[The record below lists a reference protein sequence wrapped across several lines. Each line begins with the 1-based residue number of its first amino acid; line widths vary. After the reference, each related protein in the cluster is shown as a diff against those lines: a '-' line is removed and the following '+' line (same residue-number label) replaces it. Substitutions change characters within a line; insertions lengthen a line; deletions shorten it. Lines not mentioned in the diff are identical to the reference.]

1 MNIPRS
7 PQNKDWSRFLRLVC
21 AAVVIT
27 GSSPIMADPLESFAA
42 GQAAFQSGNYSGA
55 IKSFEEVLAAGPEGE
70 NLETILFSLA
80 VANYSNKDYKKAEE
94 YIARIQKEFPSGKFK
109 SNALI
114 TLYKI
119 QMDSGKKEEAEATLK
134 KVTELGGD
142 TGKRA
147 NLVYAKMLIDSG
159 KQGEAAD
166 VLKKMVGEG
175 IKDDV
180 SVSAALILVEIEN
193 KRGNLESAL
202 RVLEQLRA
210 AGSVVDN
217 PLQLDL
223 LAVQSGDALLAKK
236 DLKKA
241 LRMYAIVRSKET
253 VMKIQK
259 ERIEEIEKQIE
270 KTKASPKT
278 SPKDVF
284 RINAAVKQ
292 LEDRKEAL
300 TKAMDQAEKQPDTL
314 LPVRLRQARA
324 YDDLGQKWET
334 ILVWESILELKDP
347 KYREDGLFSIGAAY
361 SALER
366 VDDTFAAMDR
376 YLKEFPSGKYAS
388 QADYMKGILAL
399 QSEDYPR
406 AETVFGSV
414 LKKPTKAETAEEM
427 LFLMANAQFAQGS
440 DPEKRAKFKD
450 AIENYKLYCQKHPK
464 GHFIEES
471 QYRIPV
477 AYFMMGDYAKA
488 LPAFQEYI
496 KEHPN
501 GTFAGDAEYRIAVC
515 YQAADHYDD
524 VLKLCAA
531 WEKKY
536 ARSNMYAEVQS
547 LKGDAYAAKEMPEE
561 AARAYRLSLDQGETN
576 ELLQYALFEASK
588 QLQKNSKWD
597 EIADMFTKFAEKHPK
612 HPAATTAVF
621 WVSKARVKQGKG
633 VEAKSY
639 IAKNILASIN
649 DRYNEAV
656 EMMLALL
663 AQTCSKKPRQP
674 LPPVDAN
681 PLPAASPSSSES
693 TASAT
698 SEPSTNAPATPVP
711 TPVPYDAPAD
721 LDKYIN
727 ASNVG
732 TNPLAKARLLYAQAE
747 LAKMTRKPDRHK
759 ELMLE
764 LAKSCPP
771 DQMSARLLAE
781 AGTLALE
788 NGQID
793 KARSLF
799 VELKDSFPKSDLR
812 EFAYWGLGEVSL
824 SKNKPQEA
832 LNYFNTAIDEGVAEG
847 KICQITYGRGRALLA
862 LGKTDEAKK
871 IFEQVAGTKE
881 WRGEIT
887 AQSLLSLGELAEK
900 KGEPKTAIQ
909 YYQRVFVAYQ
919 RYPSVVIPAYLKA
932 ADCFVKINEPDKA
945 AAHLREMLSKP
956 KLAENPLAEK
966 ARKMLEGLPAA
977 PATPAPAETL
987 TKPEPAAS
995 ASKP

>member
-1 MNIPRS
+1 MNSPRS
-7 PQNKDWSRFLRLVC
+7 SQYSRFYRHVC
-21 AAVVIT
+21 IACLAVALM
-27 GSSPIMADPLESFAA
+27 GSSSLRADPMESFAA
-42 GQAAFQSGNYSGA
+42 GQSAFQSGNYDAA

-70 NLETILFSLA
+70 NLETVLFSIA
-80 VANYSNKDYKKAEE
+80 IANFSKKDYKKAEE
-94 YIARIQKEFPSGKFK
+94 GIQRILKEFPNGKFK

-119 QMDSGKKEEAEATLK
+119 QSESGKKEEAQATLK

-142 TGKRA
+142 MGSRA
-147 NLVYAKMLIDSG
+147 NLVYAKLLIDSG
-159 KQGEAAD
+159 KQAEGAD
-166 VLKKMVGEG
+166 VLRKLISGG
-175 IKDDV
+175 IKDEI
-180 SVSAALILVEIEN
+180 SVSAALMLVEIEN
-193 KRGNLESAL
+193 KQGNLDAAL
-202 RVLEQLRA
+202 KVLEQLRA

-223 LAVQSGDALLAKK
+223 LAVSLGDALMAKK
-236 DLKKA
+236 ELKKA

-253 VMKIQK
+253 VMKLQK
-259 ERIEEIEKQIE
+259 ERLEEIDKLIE
-270 KTKASPKT
+270 KTKASPRT
-278 SPKDVF
+278 SPRDVF
-284 RINAAVKQ
+284 RINTTVKQ
-292 LEDRKEAL
+292 LEDRKEGIS
-300 TKAMDQAEKQPDTL
+300 KGIEQAEKQADTL
-314 LPVRLRQARA
+314 LPVRLRQAKA
-324 YDDLGQKWET
+324 YDDLGQKWES
-334 ILVWESILELKDP
+334 ILVWESILELNDP
-347 KYREDGLFSIGAAY
+347 KYREDALFSIGASY

-366 VDDTFAAMDR
+366 VDETFDAMDR
-376 YLKEFPSGKYAS
+376 YLKEFPSGKYAA
-388 QADYMKGILAL
+388 QADYMKGVLSL
-399 QSEDYPR
+399 QAEDYPR
-406 AETVFGSV
+406 AETVFGAV
-414 LKKPTKAETAEEM
+414 LKKPNKAEAAEEM
-427 LFLMANAQFAQGS
+427 LFLMANAQFAQGA
-440 DPEKRAKFKD
+440 DPAKRAKFND
-450 AIENYKLYCQKHPK
+450 AIENYKLYNQKYPK
-464 GHFIEES
+464 GRFVEES
-471 QYRIPV
+471 LYRIPL

-488 LPAFQEYI
+488 LPAFQQYV
-496 KEHPN
+496 KANPN
-501 GTFAGDAEYRIAVC
+501 GTFSGDADYRIAVC

-524 VLKLCAA
+524 VLKLCSE
-531 WEKKY
+531 WEKKH
-536 ARSNMYAEVQS
+536 ARSDMYAEVQA

-561 AARAYRLSLDQGETN
+561 SARAYRLAVDQGET
-576 ELLQYALFEASK
+576 EQLLQYSLFEANK
-588 QLQKNSKWD
+588 QLQKMSKWD

-633 VEAKSY
+633 VEAKDY
-639 IAKNILASIN
+639 IAKSILASIN

-656 EMMLALL
+656 EMMLSLL

-674 LPPVDAN
+674 LLTVDTSA
-681 PLPAASPSSSES
+681 PAPESGTAAASSQPTPEPAATP
-693 TASAT
+693 AS
-698 SEPSTNAPATPVP
+698 

-732 TNPLAKARLLYAQAE
+732 TNDLAKARLLYAQSE
-747 LAKMTRKPDRHK
+747 LARMTRKEDRKK

-764 LAKSCPP
+764 LVKSCPP

-788 NGQID
+788 NGQLD

-824 SKNKPQEA
+824 ARNKPQEA
-832 LNYFNTAIDEGVAEG
+832 LNYFNTAIDEGLAEG
-847 KICQITYGRGRALLA
+847 KLCQITYGRGRALLA

-887 AQSLLSLGELAEK
+887 AQSLLSLGELSEK
-900 KGEPKTAIQ
+900 KGDPKQAVQ

-919 RYPSVVIPAYLKA
+919 RYPEVVIPAYLKA

-956 KLAENPLAEK
+956 KLAQHPLAEK
-966 ARKMLEGLPAA
+966 AKKMLEGLPAA
-977 PATPAPAETL
+977 PAPTPPPAPTGDQTA
-987 TKPEPAAS
+987 PATS
-995 ASKP
+995 PSKP